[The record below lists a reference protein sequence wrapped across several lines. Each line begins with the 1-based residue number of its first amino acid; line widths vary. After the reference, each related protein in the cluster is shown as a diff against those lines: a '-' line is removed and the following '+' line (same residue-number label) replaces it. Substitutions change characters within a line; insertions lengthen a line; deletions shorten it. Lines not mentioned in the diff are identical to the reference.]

1 MEKDPGV
8 YVRHILEAIAN
19 IEADT
24 AGFDFEAKSA
34 DMSLSFLVILAA
46 RQVPTSD
53 TWQSALQEH
62 HVPLQFSHTLDFA
75 KSSGFVPVKVDGHE
89 SGFYLGQEDYSDLV
103 RLYPALSKLNL
114 QGSVAFS
121 LVFGGHG
128 LECASAAYSAA
139 LLVARFN
146 AVAFDPQ
153 GASFMSEQQ
162 LVETAKI
169 CEQLGD

>member
-1 MEKDPGV
+1 MRWCP
-8 YVRHILEAIAN
+8 
-19 IEADT
+19 
-24 AGFDFEAKSA
+24 AGNYPQSRITLRFEAESS

-53 TWQSALQEH
+53 AWQAAVREH
-62 HVPLQFSHTLDFA
+62 HVPLQFTRVLNFA
-75 KSSGFVPVKVDGHE
+75 TNSGFVPVKVDGHE
-89 SGFYLGQEDYSDLV
+89 SGFYFGKEDYAELV
-103 RLYPALSKLNL
+103 GHYPALSKISL
-114 QGSVAFS
+114 QGPVAFS
-121 LVFGGHG
+121 LGFGGHG

-162 LVETAKI
+162 LVEAAKV
-169 CEQLGD
+169 CEELGG

>member
-1 MEKDPGV
+1 
-8 YVRHILEAIAN
+8 
-19 IEADT
+19 
-24 AGFDFEAKSA
+24 
-34 DMSLSFLVILAA
+34 MSLSFLVILAA

-62 HVPLQFSHTLDFA
+62 HVPLQFPHALDSPRTQDSCRSRWTGTRAGSILA
-75 KSSGFVPVKVDGHE
+75 KKTIPTW
-89 SGFYLGQEDYSDLV
+89 LGCIQRCPRSTN
-103 RLYPALSKLNL
+103 K
-114 QGSVAFS
+114 GSVAFS
-121 LVFGGHG
+121 LAFGGHG

-162 LVETAKI
+162 LVETAKM